1 MRHYPEARWN
11 HHPASFGFLQ
21 QWGAPIMRQSS
32 IWLLTI
38 VVLTLSACSSTTKR
52 VAVEQPP
59 TYLPT
64 PESTPVRLT
73 AAAAPRLP
81 EVRDAIKRIFKDAAV
96 LDQNSNPNFLMGDFN
111 GDASQDLA
119 VVIKP
124 VKLEEMNQDYPPWLV
139 RAPRTRKVDRAPLK
153 IEKDEALLAVIHG
166 YGINDWRDPEATQT
180 FVLKDVVGSDLKLHS
195 GKEFVAANAGRKLP
209 RTQGDLIGET
219 VQGTRGFLYYAV
231 STYSWYDPKTFN
243 GKPEAPGVFHKSRTM
258 R

>member
-1 MRHYPEARWN
+1 
-11 HHPASFGFLQ
+11 
-21 QWGAPIMRQSS
+21 MRQSS
-32 IWLLTI
+32 VWLLTI
-38 VVLTLSACSSTTKR
+38 VALTVSACSSTKR
-52 VAVEQPP
+52 VAVEQSPA
-59 TYLPT
+59 YVPT
-64 PESTPVRLT
+64 PESIPVRLT

-96 LDQNSNPNFLMGDFN
+96 LDQNYNPNFLMGDFN

-124 VKLEEMNQDYPPWLV
+124 VKLEEMNQEYPPWLV
-139 RAPRTRKVDRAPLK
+139 RAPRRVDRAPLK

-166 YGINDWRDPEATQT
+166 YGTNDWRDPEATQT
-180 FVLKDVVGSDLKLHS
+180 FVLKDVVGNDLKVHN

-209 RTQGDLIGET
+209 RPQGDLIGET
-219 VQGTRGFLYYAV
+219 VQGTQGFLYYAV
-231 STYSWYDPKTFN
+231 STYSWYDPKTFS